1 MKKIARILT
10 AAVAVAGSVMGLAPA
25 AQAAPGNTV
34 LLGDSYF
41 ANTTLNQIIDAK
53 RSGARKCIHGKFRVA
68 TELQRLTGA
77 HVDDYSC
84 NGKEL
89 YLGREPLEARLDQA
103 IRDGKLN
110 RNTRNVPIMV
120 GANDTYRTLDPINNQ
135 AAARSYD
142 RLANKIKRVAPNARI
157 QFVSYPHLTNDRA
170 GLCLIRPNGLP
181 PIEAPFPI
189 VKEAERQLWRQAN
202 DAAKRNG
209 GVFVDLHRSTHGHDT
224 CQPGGKAWV
233 AGVFDNQTP
242 RYNLTLHMS
251 HDGVTNAAKQIG
263 AALK

>member
-1 MKKIARILT
+1 MKKFARILT
-10 AAVAVAGSVMGLAPA
+10 ASVAAAGAVMGVAPA

-41 ANTTLNQIIDAK
+41 ANTSFQQLFE
-53 RSGARKCIHGKFRVA
+53 ARTKGGPKCIQGSFRVA
-68 TELQRLTGA
+68 TELSRLTGA
-77 HVDDYSC
+77 RVDDYSC

-120 GANDTYRTLDPINNQ
+120 GANDTYRTTAPIDNR

-142 RLANKIKRVAPNARI
+142 RIAAKIKRVAPGARI
-157 QFVSYPHLTNDRA
+157 QFVSYPHLTDERA

-189 VKEAERQLWRQAN
+189 VKEAERQLWRQSH
-202 DAAKRNG
+202 DAAQRNG
-209 GVFVDLHRSTHGHDT
+209 GVFVDLHRTTRGHDT

-233 AGVFDNQTP
+233 AGVLDNQTP
-242 RYNLTLHMS
+242 RYNLTMHMS
-251 HDGVTNAAKQIG
+251 HTGVTNAAKQIG
-263 AALK
+263 AALQ

>member
-1 MKKIARILT
+1 MKKFARILT

-53 RSGARKCIHGKFRVA
+53 LGNARGCIQGKFRVA

-77 HVDDYSC
+77 RVDDYSC

-142 RLANKIKRVAPNARI
+142 RLAKKIKRAAPNARI

-170 GLCLIRPNGLP
+170 GLCLIRLNGLQ
-181 PIEAPFPI
+181 PIQAPFPI

-202 DAAKRNG
+202 DAAKRHG
-209 GVFVDLHRSTHGHDT
+209 GVFVDLHRSTRGHDT

-233 AGVFDNQTP
+233 AGVIDTQTP
-242 RYNLTLHMS
+242 HYNLTLHMS

>member
-1 MKKIARILT
+1 MKKFARILT

-53 RSGARKCIHGKFRVA
+53 LGNARGCIQGKFRVA

-77 HVDDYSC
+77 RVDDYSC

-142 RLANKIKRVAPNARI
+142 RLAKKNQARCSERSYPVCELPAPHERSRWPLPDPSERFAADSGSVPDREGSRASTVAP
-157 QFVSYPHLTNDRA
+157 
-170 GLCLIRPNGLP
+170 G
-181 PIEAPFPI
+181 
-189 VKEAERQLWRQAN
+189 
-202 DAAKRNG
+202 
-209 GVFVDLHRSTHGHDT
+209 
-224 CQPGGKAWV
+224 
-233 AGVFDNQTP
+233 
-242 RYNLTLHMS
+242 
-251 HDGVTNAAKQIG
+251 
-263 AALK
+263 